1 MILWELGERQDGR
14 VMCMV
19 KTKVWNTLKKNHEL
33 KYLCKLGCLAL
44 LGQKEMS
51 ADNGAW
57 ALLVASR
64 APRLKNR
71 TGFLVLR

>member
-1 MILWELGERQDGR
+1 
-14 VMCMV
+14 MV
-19 KTKVWNTLKKNHEL
+19 KCGIIKGPAKARV
-33 KYLCKLGCLAL
+33 